1 MEILYVIAILGV
13 ILVFAILG
21 VACVDAQKDI
31 ENWRESNYFG
41 DKK

>member
-1 MEILYVIAILGV
+1 MEILYVIGILLVV
-13 ILVFAILG
+13 ICFAILG
-21 VACVDAQKDI
+21 VACVDAQEDL